1 MSNNVR
7 QLADEYRIMKEVK
20 AFMLR
25 VIKKVLVCCL
35 MMTLFSCGK
44 KPQNIPHYN
53 ISKVFKTDSVT
64 TVNVHINDRMTAAQ
78 LLLIA
83 GKLKIDSAKIQ
94 NLDIHYLLPGNT
106 DFSAGDN
113 SYYASARYVK
123 DNEVKPT
130 DTLKDDNDNVVRLK
144 IFGLSGERAKSLLAL
159 QPKEITGKNVL
170 GRFIDDYNHT
180 VIIPFNDPL
189 DKKNE
194 LYIIEIDSTAKVV
207 SATVPQKIIED
218 GAEKWLVTKN
228 GDYITLKNNV
238 LTQYAADGLGVP
250 FNSIKSGI

>member
-1 MSNNVR
+1 MNDKVKRCMRLLINYIIVIGII
-7 QLADEYRIMKEVK
+7 LAFF
-20 AFMLR
+20 A
-25 VIKKVLVCCL
+25 CN
-35 MMTLFSCGK
+35 K
-44 KPQNIPHYN
+44 KPQAIPHYTV
-53 ISKVFKTDSVT
+53 SKEFKTDSVT
-64 TVNVHINDRMTAAQ
+64 AVNVHIDNRMTAAQ

-83 GKLKIDSAKIQ
+83 GKLKTDSVKIQ
-94 NLDIHYLLPGNT
+94 NLDVHYLLPGNT

-113 SYYASARYVK
+113 SYYASAKFVK
-123 DNEVKPT
+123 DTEVKPT
-130 DTLKDDNDNVVRLK
+130 DTLKDDNGNVVRLK

-180 VIIPFNDPL
+180 VIIPFNDPS

-207 SATVPQKIIED
+207 SATVPQKVIED
-218 GAEKWLVTKN
+218 GVEKWLVTKN

>member
-1 MSNNVR
+1 
-7 QLADEYRIMKEVK
+7 MKRN
-20 AFMLR
+20 LR
-25 VIKKVLVCCL
+25 GLITICL
-35 MMTLFSCGK
+35 LTALFSCIK
-44 KPQNIPHYN
+44 KLQPIPHYTV
-53 ISKVFKTDSVT
+53 SKVFKTDSVT
-64 TVNVHINDRMTAAQ
+64 IVNVHIDSRRTADQ

-83 GKLKIDSAKIQ
+83 GKLKTDSAKIQ
-94 NLDIHYLLPGNT
+94 NLEIHYLLPGNT

-113 SYYASARYVK
+113 SYFASARYIK
-123 DNEVKPT
+123 DNAVKPT
-130 DTLKDDNDNVVRLK
+130 DSLKDDNGNLVRLK
-144 IFGLSGERAKSLLAL
+144 IFGLSSERAKSLLAL

-180 VIIPFNDPL
+180 VIIPFNDPS

-194 LYIIEIDSTAKVV
+194 LYIIEVDSTAKVV
-207 SATVPQKIIED
+207 SATVPQKVIED
-218 GAEKWLVTKN
+218 GLEKWLVTKN